1 MNRVAIIGLGLMGGS
16 LGLAL
21 KREGRT
27 WVSAFARRDET
38 RGMAIKSG
46 AADEVFD
53 TPQGAVRGADLA
65 VFCTPVLSVPEL
77 VETCFSAFEKDCI
90 VTDVGSTKAEI
101 VHRMVALTRSRGIR
115 FVGSHPM
122 TGGEKT
128 GIESARA
135 DLYEGTVTAITP
147 APDTDPGAVNVI
159 ADLWRRVG
167 ARVISLDPAEH
178 DRIVARTSHLPHLIA
193 ALLVGSA
200 GRDVTP
206 KLKALIGQGFRD
218 ATRIAAGSPEM
229 WHDIVKT
236 NQSALVAELHEY
248 DLALRELIRL
258 IEGNQFDAVKD
269 LLERLRLQR
278 AVLLV

>member
-1 MNRVAIIGLGLMGGS
+1 
-16 LGLAL
+16 
-21 KREGRT
+21 
-27 WVSAFARRDET
+27 
-38 RGMAIKSG
+38 MAIKSG